1 MQQNSLTQKVL
12 DNVTPTNLIIAGGG
26 MLAGLIAAGCDL
38 TTVLLLGAAGYVGVK
53 YYDQI
58 KKTAIRLDEKEAS

>member
-38 TTVLLLGAAGYVGVK
+38 TTILLLGAAGYVGVK

>member
-12 DNVTPTNLIIAGGG
+12 DSVTPTNLIIAGGG

-38 TTVLLLGAAGYVGVK
+38 TTILLLGAAGYIGVK

>member
-38 TTVLLLGAAGYVGVK
+38 TTILLLGAAGYIGVK

-58 KKTAIRLDEKEAS
+58 KKTAIRLDEKAAS

>member
-26 MLAGLIAAGCDL
+26 MLAGLIAAGCDV
-38 TTVLLLGAAGYVGVK
+38 TTILLLGAAGYVGVK